1 MKSKRFKVYVDGKLR
16 LICGNQSVLMSNVTS
31 LESMHGKDRIEVK
44 EYEVDIELNK
54 IELQNLKETID
65 IMSNRALK

>member
-1 MKSKRFKVYVDGKLR
+1 
-16 LICGNQSVLMSNVTS
+16 MSNIAS
-31 LESMHGKDRIEVK
+31 LKSMYGKDRVEVK

-65 IMSNRALK
+65 IISNRALK